1 MSLARSFAA
10 LALLASTLL
19 VPASGHAV
27 TMVGTNFGLSVLM
40 PPDGGDDLI
49 AIAAP
54 GQAGTLVPG
63 LIPGLRIGAS
73 SGPHEG
79 FLDLAISLLS
89 ASGTSI
95 TNVTA
100 MANYQANFSPAS
112 LVSPYVTAGFGVVHV
127 SYESESET
135 SPVVGGGVGMRRTL
149 GNGHGA
155 VRFEV
160 RADHFFESDQALI
173 EGTAIGFKLGFDLYL
188 D

>member
-1 MSLARSFAA
+1 MSIARPFAA

-19 VPASGHAV
+19 VPATGHAA

-73 SGPHEG
+73 GGHHEG
-79 FLDLAISLLS
+79 YLDLAISLLS
-89 ASGTSI
+89 ASGTTI

-100 MANYQANFSPAS
+100 TANYQANFSPAS
-112 LVSPYVTAGFGVVHV
+112 IASPYLTAGFGVVHV

-135 SPVVGGGVGMRRTL
+135 TPIVGGGVGLRRTL
-149 GNGHGA
+149 SNGHGG

-160 RADHFFESDQALI
+160 RADHFFESDQGLI

-188 D
+188 N